1 MYEVDL
7 HVTPRCAG
15 FACAA
20 LLVEILAPA
29 PTGRVLFVNHLP
41 QWQLDQEHE
50 RELQAAIAAR
60 CIEEHIGRRPIHV
73 VLAGDLNATPD
84 AASVR
89 FWTGRQA
96 LEGTS
101 VACRDAW
108 ASTHPDEPG
117 HTFSPENPAVTAG
130 EEGKWA
136 LELRRRNRITCS
148 CAAAIMGR
156 ACTCTPASRFSPT
169 PVNGVFGSDHF
180 GLAADLTAFTPD
192 GRLAS

>member
-117 HTFSPENPAVTAG
+117 HTFSPENPAVTTG

-136 LELRRRNRITCS
+136 LELGRRIGLLVRARRRSWAEPARARLRADFHQPPSTAS
-148 CAAAIMGR
+148 SAAI
-156 ACTCTPASRFSPT
+156 TSASPQT
-169 PVNGVFGSDHF
+169 
-180 GLAADLTAFTPD
+180 
-192 GRLAS
+192 